1 MDIFMV
7 YNIVLIILT
16 GLICYLHYTMFKLK
30 QEVKTIWLQ
39 IAVVATATA
48 REFTRLE
55 EKNKDNDTK

>member
-1 MDIFMV
+1 MNTLMV

-16 GLICYLHYTMFKLK
+16 GLICYLHYTVFKLK
-30 QEVKTIWLQ
+30 QEVKAIWLQ

-55 EKNKDNDTK
+55 EKNKDHDTK